1 MWPFD
6 NAPPTP
12 PPVETKMPAHPFHP
26 LGIEVTNYLAN
37 EWGVLTL
44 LSAFAACC
52 ASVFAATY
60 VVVMRVRPTMS
71 RGELLTILWFVLCG
85 CIHTFFEGYGMYLHP
100 FFVLESR
107 RPQRNNRN
115 PLLTRPSSAYQIP
128 CSQASLCPQELA
140 HPGKC

>member
-6 NAPPTP
+6 NAPAAP
-12 PPVETKMPAHPFHP
+12 PPVETKMPTHPFYP

-85 CIHTFFEGYGMYLHP
+85 CIHTFFEGYGMCLYPLSCP
-100 FFVLESR
+100 RVRLER
-107 RPQRNNRN
+107 KNNRN
-115 PLLTRPSSAYQIP
+115 SVLTCPSSAYQIL
-128 CSQASLCPQELA
+128 CSRPPLFAEEIM
-140 HPGKC
+140 HPRIC

>member
-6 NAPPTP
+6 NTPAAP
-12 PPVETKMPAHPFHP
+12 PPVEAKMPAHPFYP
-26 LGIEVTNYLAN
+26 LGIEVANYLAN

-71 RGELLTILWFVLCG
+71 RGELLTVLWFVLCG
-85 CIHTFFEGYGMYLHP
+85 CIHTFFEGYGMCLHP
-100 FFVLESR
+100 FSCPRVRLER
-107 RPQRNNRN
+107 KNIRN
-115 PLLTRPSSAYQIP
+115 PLLTCLIVRTTSLL
-128 CSQASLCPQELA
+128 QASIVSGEARVPW
-140 HPGKC
+140 